1 MLVFYSLTLLIVA
14 AIIANILYTIFPS
27 LPLTFY
33 QIGCGFLLSLL
44 PFFQNYSLEPEIFM
58 LMVIAP
64 LMFNDGQNT
73 SASYFRHSIRQI
85 LNLAVI
91 LAVVTA
97 VIIGLVAHLL
107 LPLIP
112 LALCFAVAAIV
123 TPTDSVAFKSITKD
137 IELPTNVSG
146 ALENESLFNDA
157 SGIVIFN
164 LALASFI
171 SGDFSF
177 AQGLTR
183 FLISFFG
190 GLVVGAVAGLI
201 FVKIQTL
208 LVNKSMDTASVI
220 VPFSIM
226 TPIAIYLF
234 SEELGCSGIL
244 AVVAAGIIYGINQ
257 SRLKLTSTS
266 VRLVTNATWGVITS
280 LLNGVVF
287 VLLGVTLPKVI
298 KRMIPYS
305 NTLIIKLVFDAL
317 AIYLVMLLIR
327 YIWVRTNLF
336 GVQDKVPTTREAL
349 VSAVG
354 GVHGTITLA
363 MALSIPLT
371 SLGRPFPF
379 RDQLIYIATI
389 VILLSLIVPT
399 ITLPLLCPKKQVE
412 DQGQFNQYRGEMV
425 NYAISQVKQD
435 STIALL
441 DRNYVIDMLNSQKN
455 NTEVDRKQVQEIMA
469 GAQQVSVQAVVDL
482 AAEGKIDQKIANLFS
497 RRMITAPSNHLGFWT
512 RVKYIFKYQLR
523 RFKSRKKTKQIKQ
536 RIQAAIPKQTRQ
548 QIHDQ
553 RQQTNLLI
561 KDAMFTSANSY
572 LDQIED
578 DQNSNAVNF
587 VRSSYSFRQSR
598 SAGDTQ
604 TGSARNSLLI
614 KSFQYEYAY
623 VADAFK
629 TGKISRSL
637 SDQLSQSISTDQM
650 AYTEQ
655 GSGTD
660 FLLA

>member
-14 AIIANILYTIFPS
+14 TIIANIIYTNFPAI
-27 LPLTFY
+27 PLTFY
-33 QIGCGFLLSLL
+33 QIGCGLLLSLL

-73 SASYFRHSIRQI
+73 SGDHFRHSIRQI
-85 LNLAVI
+85 LNLAVF
-91 LAVVTA
+91 LAVATA
-97 VIIGLVAHLL
+97 VIIGVVAHLL

-123 TPTDSVAFKSITKD
+123 TPTDSVAFQSITKD
-137 IELPTNVSG
+137 IKLPTQISG

-171 SGDFSF
+171 TGDFSF
-177 AQGLTR
+177 TEGLTR

-190 GLVVGAVAGLI
+190 GLLVGAIAGSI
-201 FVKIQTL
+201 FVKIQTA

-226 TPIAIYLF
+226 TPIAIYLL

-257 SRLKLTSTS
+257 SRLKLTSTN
-266 VRLVTNATWGVITS
+266 VRLVTNATWGIISS

-305 NTLIIKLVFDAL
+305 NTLTLQLVFDAL
-317 AIYLVMLLIR
+317 AIYLVMLAIR
-327 YIWVRTNLF
+327 FIWMRLNLF
-336 GVQDKVPTTREAL
+336 HVQTKDATNKEAL
-349 VSAVG
+349 ISAIG

-371 SLGRPFPF
+371 SMGQAFPF
-379 RDQLIYIATI
+379 RDQLIFISTI

-399 ITLPLLCPKKQVE
+399 ILLPILCPKKEVQDNGE
-412 DQGQFNQYRGEMV
+412 FDKYRAEMV
-425 NYAISQVKQD
+425 NYAIAQVKLD
-435 STIALL
+435 PTVSIL

-455 NTEVDRKQVQEIMA
+455 NTEVDRKQVQEIMT
-469 GAQQVSVQAVVDL
+469 GTQQASVQAVVEL
-482 AAEGKIDQKIANLFS
+482 ANEGKIEQKIADAFS
-497 RRMITAPSNHLGFWT
+497 RRMITNSNSNIGITKRL
-512 RVKYIFKYQLR
+512 KYIFKYQSR
-523 RFKSRKKTKQIKQ
+523 RFRNRKKVAKVKQ
-536 RIQAAIPKQTRQ
+536 RIKNTVPQQKRQ
-548 QIHDQ
+548 QVFKE
-553 RQQTNLLI
+553 RRQTNHLI
-561 KDAMFTSANSY
+561 KTAMFKGANDY
-572 LDQIED
+572 LDQIEN

-587 VRSSYSFRQSR
+587 VRSSYSFRQGR
-598 SAGDTQ
+598 STTNAETDT
-604 TGSARNSLLI
+604 ARNTLLI
-614 KSFQYEYAY
+614 KSFQFEYSY
-623 VADAFK
+623 VADTFK
-629 TGKISRSL
+629 AGKISRSL

-650 AYTEQ
+650 AYMEQ
-655 GSGTD
+655 D
-660 FLLA
+660 ANNDLLLA

>member
-14 AIIANILYTIFPS
+14 VIIANILYTVFPNI
-27 LPLTFY
+27 PLTFY

-44 PFFQNYSLEPEIFM
+44 PFFQNYALEPEIFM

-73 SASYFRHSIRQI
+73 SAGYFRHSIRQI

-91 LAVVTA
+91 LAVATA
-97 VIIGLVAHLL
+97 VIIGLIAHLL
-107 LPLIP
+107 LPSIP

-137 IELPTNVSG
+137 IELPETISG
-146 ALENESLFNDA
+146 ALENGSLFNDA

-164 LALASFI
+164 MALASFV

-183 FLISFFG
+183 FLTSFFG
-190 GLVVGAVAGLI
+190 GLLVGVIAGLI

-244 AVVAAGIIYGINQ
+244 AVVSAGIIYGINQ
-257 SRLKLTSTS
+257 SRLKLTSTN

-317 AIYLVMLLIR
+317 AIYLVMLVIR

-336 GVQDKVPTTREAL
+336 GVQAKMPTTREAL
-349 VSAVG
+349 VSSIG

-371 SLGRPFPF
+371 SVGQPFPF

-399 ITLPLLCPKKQVE
+399 IVLPLLCPKKQVK
-412 DQGQFNQYRGEMV
+412 DQGQFNQYRGAMV

-435 STIALL
+435 PTISLL

-455 NTEVDRKQVQEIMA
+455 NPEVDRKQVQEIMA
-469 GAQQVSVQAVVDL
+469 ATQQVSVQAIVDL
-482 AAEGKIDQKIANLFS
+482 AAEVKIDQKIANRFS
-497 RRMITAPSNHLGFWT
+497 RGMITASNNHLGFGT
-512 RVKYIFKYQLR
+512 RIKYIFKYQLR
-523 RFKSRKKTKQIKQ
+523 RFKSRKRTKQIRQ
-536 RIQAAIPKQTRQ
+536 RMKETIPQQTRQ

-553 RQQTNLLI
+553 RQQTNHLI
-561 KDAMFTSANSY
+561 KDAMFTTANDY

-578 DQNSNAVNF
+578 EQNSNAVNF
-587 VRSSYSFRQSR
+587 VRSSYNFRQSR
-598 SAGDTQ
+598 SVGDTQ
-604 TGSARNSLLI
+604 ADSAQNTLLI

-629 TGKISRSL
+629 AGKISRNL

-650 AYTEQ
+650 AYMEQ